1 MDAIDNLKPK
11 LREVIVMFEMQDM
24 SYEEIAQKMVQGKL
38 EKFFKENVL
47 LEQLSMVD
55 EKMQVR
61 DYLKKID
68 PNMVIK
74 DFKRIS
80 VG

>member
-1 MDAIDNLKPK
+1 
-11 LREVIVMFEMQDM
+11 
-24 SYEEIAQKMVQGKL
+24 L

-61 DYLKKID
+61 DYLKKVD
-68 PNMVIK
+68 PNMVLK